1 MRRYVVRRLLL
12 VIPTLIGMSILTFGV
27 SNLTP
32 GDPAFAFASRLA
44 SRPATPE
51 EVAEARRDLGLEGG
65 LVPRYFRWA
74 GRAVQG
80 DLGISFST
88 RLPVR
93 PELVDRARFTL
104 QLAIPAA
111 LLSVLIAIPVGLIS
125 AVRRNRLSDQV
136 LRVATLAGA
145 SVPSFWL
152 ALLLIVVVAV
162 KWSWVPSAGR
172 GGLDSYILPVLTLTA
187 APAAVLARFTRSA
200 LLETLTSDYVVTAR
214 AKGAREAVVVARHA
228 LRNSLIPLVT
238 AVGTSLG
245 ALIGGAAVVETVF
258 VWPGVGRLLVEA
270 IGQRDYP
277 VIAGVVLYSGAVFAF
292 ISLIVD
298 LLYAV
303 IDPRIRLGA
312 ER

>member
-1 MRRYVVRRLLL
+1 
-12 VIPTLIGMSILTFGV
+12 
-27 SNLTP
+27 
-32 GDPAFAFASRLA
+32 
-44 SRPATPE
+44 
-51 EVAEARRDLGLEGG
+51 
-65 LVPRYFRWA
+65 
-74 GRAVQG
+74 
-80 DLGISFST
+80 
-88 RLPVR
+88 
-93 PELVDRARFTL
+93 
-104 QLAIPAA
+104 
-111 LLSVLIAIPVGLIS
+111 VLIAIPVGVIS
-125 AVRRNRLSDQV
+125 AVRRNRVSDQV
-136 LRVATLAGA
+136 LRVVTLAGA

-162 KWSWVPSAGR
+162 KWSLVPSAGR
-172 GGLDSYILPVLTLTA
+172 GGLDSYILPVLTLAA

-214 AKGAREAVVVARHA
+214 AKGAREAAVVARHA

-303 IDPRIRLGA
+303 IDPRIRLTA
-312 ER
+312 EQ